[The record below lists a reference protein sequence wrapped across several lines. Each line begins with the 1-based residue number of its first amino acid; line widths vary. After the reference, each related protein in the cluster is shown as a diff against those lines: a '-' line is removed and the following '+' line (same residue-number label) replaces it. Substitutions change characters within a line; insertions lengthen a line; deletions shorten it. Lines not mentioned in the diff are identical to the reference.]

1 MSFSFLYKRPSLKVK
16 TSKEFSLTQE
26 CMPQNIF
33 MKSRQKPEHRTHT
46 LRAAL
51 FRFPNE
57 NMRNIAKTS
66 QRNTNITET

>member
-1 MSFSFLYKRPSLKVK
+1 
-16 TSKEFSLTQE
+16 
-26 CMPQNIF
+26 MPQNIF